1 MKEYITIYHV
11 GPLKNINKFEV
22 KPFTVF
28 IGESASGKSTLMK
41 LVCLMRYLYK
51 MANIRSYLKHSK
63 ITNSPFRLRFDS
75 MMKKAGMEKM
85 LNSDS
90 FIEYMVEMEDGS
102 HYEIRVND
110 KKLDKLPIIASSHL
124 SFNKVSYISENRNL
138 IPIWNQKA
146 SQNSGASL
154 GFYFHETNND
164 FVRASEKDKEISLN
178 YVGMNLEISH
188 PKGKPTRYV
197 IAPKDNRH
205 KPIDLREASSGIQT
219 SASLALI
226 VKDFSSDYSFKD
238 AFKRSVL
245 TYLYDMDRLNKFKA
259 VTEPSELHKWVYI
272 HIEEP
277 ELSLFPDAQCML
289 IDELIYS
296 ASHANADRRVSL
308 MMATHSPYI
317 LNYLNVVL
325 HQTNENRASL
335 RGEDVAICRIY
346 DGEFQNLLMKDERG
360 QWIVDTYDLSEMM
373 NAILLE
379 YKNLNV

>member
-346 DGEFQNLLMKDERG
+346 DGELQNLLMKDERG